1 MKPLFVEADKETCVG
16 RGSEQGGGLQW
27 EACAD
32 LLTGFK
38 MEIIREKPIHFITLG
53 HTQSKTKAAARKRS
67 SSTNGG
73 KRP

>member
-1 MKPLFVEADKETCVG
+1 M
-16 RGSEQGGGLQW
+16 
-27 EACAD
+27 ACAD

-53 HTQSKTKAAARKRS
+53 HTQSKTKAAARKRNNGS
-67 SSTNGG
+67 GSNNNNNKENGG

>member
-1 MKPLFVEADKETCVG
+1 MKREVG
-16 RGSEQGGGLQW
+16 KGRRA
-27 EACAD
+27 ACAD

-53 HTQSKTKAAARKRS
+53 HTQSKTKAARQGNAT
-67 SSTNGG
+67 TNGG